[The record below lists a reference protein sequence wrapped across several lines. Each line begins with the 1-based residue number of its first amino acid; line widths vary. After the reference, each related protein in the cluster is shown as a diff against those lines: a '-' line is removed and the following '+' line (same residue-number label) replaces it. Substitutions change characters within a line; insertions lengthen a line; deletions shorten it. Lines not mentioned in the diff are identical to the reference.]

1 MQHYQRKN
9 PSWQFIPN
17 FAFYSCCFPCIY
29 LWDFCLIHFIGLI
42 SFTLQIKK
50 CPKTWHQRQKSTSTK
65 FVPSCLSY
73 AELYNLKHIFQR
85 FPIAILNFI
94 NIFSKNL
101 KISVNIMQTFIIY
114 FADKSLNS
122 KSYYKFDFLLLFI
135 FLRSNEYI
143 L

>member
-85 FPIAILNFI
+85 FSIVILNLI
-94 NIFSKNL
+94 NIFSKTLKYLLNL
-101 KISVNIMQTFIIY
+101 CK
-114 FADKSLNS
+114 
-122 KSYYKFDFLLLFI
+122 LL
-135 FLRSNEYI
+135 SYI
-143 L
+143 LLINLIIQNPKTKLTFCSYF